1 MSEEEKY
8 KLLLFMVVRN
18 SQVLPTGIK
27 LGKSE
32 KEISHMTKNIIK
44 EMKNM
49 INFDKAKEWYD
60 L

>member
-1 MSEEEKY
+1 M
-8 KLLLFMVVRN
+8 
-18 SQVLPTGIK
+18 GIK

-44 EMKNM
+44 EMENM